1 MKLKKT
7 LAWMSAAAA
16 IACAMS
22 GCTQTTIEHQFIT
35 DTHTVNEIIG
45 STVVPDF
52 VPGVE
57 ELEEMLANYDIEIV
71 TQFPLFVDP
80 YDEKAP
86 DGLEGAGT
94 EVTEDAIDSLL
105 ETKKP
110 ILVCQKYNREDGIS
124 GYVDAADVCAQKL
137 SAALKEYFTENPEIL
152 PKIKGRVL
160 ALDIR
165 IIESAD
171 DDAAVDY
178 AWANLHW
185 YWRDYPGIDI
195 D

>member
-52 VPGVE
+52 VPGME

-80 YDEKAP
+80 YAEKAP
-86 DGLEGAGT
+86 EGLEGAGT

-105 ETKKP
+105 KTKKV
-110 ILVCQKYNREDGIS
+110 ILVCQEYKKEDGIS

-152 PKIKGRVL
+152 PEIEGRVL

-165 IIESAD
+165 MIESAD
-171 DDAAVDY
+171 DAAAFDY

-185 YWRDYPGIDI
+185 P
-195 D
+195 

>member
-52 VPGVE
+52 VPGME

-86 DGLEGAGT
+86 AGLEGAGT
-94 EVTEDAIDSLL
+94 EVTEVAFDSLL

-110 ILVCQKYNREDGIS
+110 ILVCQEYNKEDGIS

-152 PKIKGRVL
+152 PEIEGRVL

-171 DDAAVDY
+171 DAAVDY

-185 YWRDYPGIDI
+185 FWDYYPGIDI

>member
-57 ELEEMLANYDIEIV
+57 ELEEMLADYDIKII

-80 YDEKAP
+80 TDAKAP
-86 DGLEGAGT
+86 EGLKGADT
-94 EVTEDAIDSLL
+94 KVTEDEIDSLL
-105 ETKKP
+105 EEEKP
-110 ILVCQKYNREDGIS
+110 IFVCQEYKKEDGIS
-124 GYVDAADVCAQKL
+124 GYVDAADVCAQRL
-137 SAALKEYFTENPEIL
+137 SAALEKYFKENSEIL
-152 PKIKGRVL
+152 PEIKGRVL

-171 DDAAVDY
+171 DAAVDY
-178 AWANLHW
+178 ALAWLHW
-185 YWRDYPGIDI
+185 YTDTSDYGIDI

>member
-52 VPGVE
+52 VPGME

-86 DGLEGAGT
+86 AGLEGAGT
-94 EVTEDAIDSLL
+94 EVTEVAIDSLL

-110 ILVCQKYNREDGIS
+110 ILVCQEYNKEDGIS

-152 PKIKGRVL
+152 PEIEGRVL

-171 DDAAVDY
+171 DAAVDY

-185 YWRDYPGIDI
+185 FWDYYPGIDI

>member
-52 VPGVE
+52 VPGME
-57 ELEEMLANYDIEIV
+57 ELEEMLANYDIEII

-80 YDEKAP
+80 NDPKAP
-86 DGLEGAGT
+86 EGLKGADP
-94 EVTEDAIDSLL
+94 EVTEDAINSLL
-105 ETKKP
+105 EADKP
-110 ILVCQKYNREDGIS
+110 ILVYQGYKKEDGIS
-124 GYVDAADVCAQKL
+124 GYVDAADACAQEL
-137 SAALKEYFTENPEIL
+137 SAALKEYFMENSKIL
-152 PKIKGRVL
+152 PAIEGRVL

-165 IIESAD
+165 IIESED
-171 DDAAVDY
+171 DDATVDY
-178 AWANLHW
+178 AWAGLHW
-185 YWRDYPGIDI
+185 YP
-195 D
+195 

>member
-52 VPGVE
+52 VPGME
-57 ELEEMLANYDIEIV
+57 ELEEMLADYDIKII

-80 YDEKAP
+80 TDAKAP
-86 DGLEGAGT
+86 TGLEGADPD
-94 EVTEDAIDSLL
+94 VTEDEIDSLL
-105 ETKKP
+105 EEEKP
-110 ILVCQKYNREDGIS
+110 IFVYQEYNKEDGIS
-124 GYVDAADVCAQKL
+124 GYVDAADECARKL
-137 SAALKEYFTENPEIL
+137 SAALEEYFMEHSEIL
-152 PKIKGRVL
+152 PEIEGRVL
-160 ALDIR
+160 GLDIR
-165 IIESAD
+165 IIESEN
-171 DDAAVDY
+171 DDADVDY
-178 AWANLHW
+178 ALAWLHW
-185 YWRDYPGIDI
+185 PDWYQ
-195 D
+195 